1 MSQVATTA
9 RPAPRGPR
17 AGNYTLFAI
26 VAAAAIAIF
35 LSFAAGQNPWDALL
49 INPLTNSLILLDR
62 LMLGQ
67 FGLAI
72 ILFTV
77 ILRVVTLP
85 FTLRQLHSTRAL
97 QSIAPRQQELQKKYK
112 DPKRRQEEMMKLYR
126 EAGINPLGCV
136 FPLAI
141 QMIVFIALY
150 RALVHLVG
158 GSPES
163 MIGLAERVYPWSFLT
178 ESIPLEQHFLWLN
191 LGRADTTLILPAVVG
206 ISTYLQQKLTQT
218 PATTPQQ
225 QQQQQMMNWMMPL
238 FLVWITLT
246 LPSGVG
252 VYWVASNLFGVVTS
266 YYFYGAR
273 SFSWRQLLPF
283 PETAA
288 RPSRSAAPANEPNE
302 EPQPVAAGQRKER
315 VLHGRKRRGKRKN
328 RR

>member
-1 MSQVATTA
+1 MSQTATTT

-17 AGNYTLFAI
+17 VGNYTLFAI
-26 VAAAAIAIF
+26 VAVAAVAIF
-35 LSFAAGQNPWDALL
+35 LSFAAGQNPWDALF
-49 INPLTNSLILLDR
+49 INPLINSLIFLDR

-72 ILFTV
+72 LLFTLL
-77 ILRVVTLP
+77 LRVATLP
-85 FTLRQLHSTRAL
+85 FTLRQLHSTRSL
-97 QSIAPRQQELQKKYK
+97 QSIAPRQQEIQKKYK
-112 DPKRRQEEMMKLYR
+112 DPKRRQEETMKLYR

-163 MIGLAERVYPWSFLT
+163 MIGLAERVYPLSFLT
-178 ESIPLEQHFLWLN
+178 NSIPLEQHFLWLN
-191 LGRADTTLILPAVVG
+191 LGRPDTTLILPALVG
-206 ISTYLQQKLTQT
+206 ISTYLQQKLTVT
-218 PATTPQQ
+218 PATTQQQ
-225 QQQQQMMNWMMPL
+225 QQQQQMMTWMMPL

-252 VYWVASNLFGVVTS
+252 VYWVASNLFGVFTS
-266 YYFYGAR
+266 YYFYGAG
-273 SFSWRQLLPF
+273 SFSWRQLFPF

-288 RPSRSAAPANEPNE
+288 RPSRPAAPANEPNE
-302 EPQPVAAGQRKER
+302 EPQPVGAGQRKAR
-315 VLHGRKRRGKRKN
+315 PHGKRRGKRKN